1 VLAKINVVLLAL
13 GLSTAIDTPPVM
25 ASTSVY
31 TFGGLLSGTLQSC
44 LANAKAAGV
53 KAGFTAF
60 QQEVFDAN
68 QKAGDFHASKP
79 GTPLSMT
86 MRCDPV
92 LGVFS
97 IGVSGIDSKQ
107 TFESLRAIVRSL

>member
-1 VLAKINVVLLAL
+1 MLAKIKMVFIAL
-13 GLSTAIDTPPVM
+13 GLSSAFEASAVM

-31 TFGGLLSGTLQSC
+31 AFGGLLAGSLQSC
-44 LANAKAAGV
+44 LVKAKAAGA

-60 QQEVFDAN
+60 EQVVMDAN
-68 QKAGDFHASKP
+68 QMAGDFHASKP
-79 GTPLSMT
+79 GSPISMT

-97 IGVSGIDSKQ
+97 IGVSGIDPKS
-107 TFESLRAIVRSL
+107 TFESLRAMVRSL